1 MTNQISATA
10 HTASNLA
17 TAQPVQ
23 DMVPLRQLKFNQPI
37 GFELGGYTVGHA
49 ATMSRCNA
57 VGTIVGVEE
66 SDGRRT
72 VTLEFSEPQPTDVDG
87 VSSYRFAL
95 DYRSI
100 TSTWIKPDGDVHR
113 NQIL

>member
-87 VSSYRFAL
+87 VSSGVVAQMPVAAEVG
-95 DYRSI
+95 S
-100 TSTWIKPDGDVHR
+100 GDER
-113 NQIL
+113 DELGSG